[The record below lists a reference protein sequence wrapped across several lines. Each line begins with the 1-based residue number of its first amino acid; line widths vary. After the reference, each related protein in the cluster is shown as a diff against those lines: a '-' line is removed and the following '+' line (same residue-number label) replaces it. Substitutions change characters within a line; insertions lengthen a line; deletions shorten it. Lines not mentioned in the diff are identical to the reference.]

1 MSFLKLILKNPFRS
15 KSRAILAIIG
25 IGIGIATI
33 VALGAMT
40 EGMVVGVDETLHA
53 GGTDFTV
60 AGNPDNAEDTV
71 MSTNQFAS
79 FGAMPLNEEWVG
91 IIQNVSG
98 VNQSAGIYN
107 TIVAIKGTNDQIV
120 IIGMESQYLNFAD
133 TKIMEGR
140 SFKDNTSEI
149 VLGKMTA
156 ESLNKTVGDN
166 ISIQDKTFEIVGIS
180 ESGDTN
186 QDQGAY
192 TSINN
197 AQELGDAEGNVSM
210 IYVKVDK
217 GVDVD
222 SVTKRINDTY
232 GENVTTIS
240 SVADIEAM
248 QDVINMLNSA
258 SWAISLLAI
267 VIGGLGIINTM
278 LMSVMERTREIGV
291 LKAVGWSSKKILTM
305 IMGESIVITV
315 TAAIIGSIIGALA
328 VIGLNTLN
336 ILSLTPVFTINT
348 FIEGFLVAIVVGLI
362 GGLYPAI
369 KAVKL
374 PPTEALRYE

>member
-40 EGMVVGVDETLHA
+40 EGMVAGVDETLHA

-60 AGNPDNAEDTV
+60 AGNPDNAENEV
-71 MSTNQFAS
+71 ISTNQFAS
-79 FGAMPLNEEWVG
+79 FGALPLNENWTE

-120 IIGMESQYLNFAD
+120 IIGMDPQYLNFAD
-133 TKIMEGR
+133 TKIIEGR
-140 SFKDNTSEI
+140 AFNLNTSEI
-149 VLGKMTA
+149 VIGKMTA
-156 ESLNKTVGDN
+156 ESLNKTLGDN
-166 ISIQDKTFEIVGIS
+166 LTIQNKTFQIVGIS
-180 ESGDTN
+180 ESGDSN

-192 TSINN
+192 TDIKN

-210 IYVKVDK
+210 IYVKVDR

-240 SVADIEAM
+240 SVSDIEAM
-248 QDVINMLNSA
+248 QSVIDMLNSV

-305 IMGESIVITV
+305 IIGESIVITV
-315 TAAIIGSIIGALA
+315 TAAIIGSIIGVLA
-328 VIGLNTLN
+328 VQGLNTLN
-336 ILSLTPVFTINT
+336 IISLTPVFTITT
-348 FIEGFLVAIVVGLI
+348 FAEGFLVAIIVGLI

>member
-53 GGTDFTV
+53 GGSDFTV
-60 AGNPDNAEDTV
+60 AGNPDNNDEV

-79 FGAMPLNEEWVG
+79 FGAVPLSENWTE
-91 IIQNVSG
+91 IISNVPG
-98 VNQSAGIYN
+98 VNQTSGIYN
-107 TIVAIKGTNDQIV
+107 TFAAIKGTHDQIV
-120 IIGMESQYLNFAD
+120 IIGISPEDLTFAESTITQ
-133 TKIMEGR
+133 GR
-140 SFKDNTSEI
+140 AYNDNSSEI
-149 VLGKMTA
+149 ILGKLTS

-166 ISIQDKTFEIVGIS
+166 ITIQDKTFKIVGIS

-192 TSINN
+192 TSIEN
-197 AQELGDAEGNVSM
+197 AQEIGDAEGNVSM

-222 SVTKRINDTY
+222 TVTKYINDTY

-240 SVADIEAM
+240 SVSDIAAM

-278 LMSVMERTREIGV
+278 LMSVIERTREIGV

-315 TAAIIGSIIGALA
+315 TSAIIGSILGVIA
-328 VIGLNTLN
+328 VEGLSILN
-336 ILSLTPVFTINT
+336 ILSLTPVFTIST
-348 FIEGFLVAIVVGLI
+348 FVEGFIVAIVVGLV

>member
-40 EGMVVGVDETLHA
+40 EGMVAGVDETLHA

>member
-33 VALGAMT
+33 IALGAMT
-40 EGMVVGVDETLHA
+40 EGMIAGVDETLHA

-60 AGNPDNAEDTV
+60 AGNPNNAEDDV

-79 FGAMPLNEEWVG
+79 FGATPLNENWTE

-107 TIVAIKGTNDQIV
+107 TFVAIKGTDEQIV
-120 IIGMESQYLNFAD
+120 LIGMKSQYLNFAD
-133 TKIMEGR
+133 TNIIEGR
-140 SFKDNTSEI
+140 SFNDNTTEI
-149 VLGKMTA
+149 VLGKMTS
-156 ESLNKTVGDN
+156 ESLNKTVGEN
-166 ISIQDKTFEIVGIS
+166 ITIKNTTFQIVGIS

-192 TSINN
+192 TDIKN
-197 AQELGDAEGNVSM
+197 AQELADAEGNVSM

-222 SVTKRINDTY
+222 SITKKINDTY

-240 SVADIEAM
+240 SISDLEAM

-305 IMGESIVITV
+305 IIGESIVITV
-315 TAAIIGSIIGALA
+315 TSAIIGSIFGIIA
-328 VIGLNTLN
+328 VEGLKTLN
-336 ILSLTPVFTINT
+336 ILSLTPIFTINT
-348 FIEGFLVAIVVGLI
+348 FAEGFLVAIIVGLI